1 MHKLNIFIFGPDSFI
16 STLNELE
23 PYFKFNI
30 SSDQKKL
37 TSSLKG
43 NLHGIIYHQDTS
55 QDDRLKDILKKN
67 KCLKILA
74 FNNDLKLS
82 NDYDHVL
89 KLPTTIEE
97 VNNLIELSSAR
108 NEFAKNSS
116 ISIKDYI
123 LDKNE
128 KKLIKNNKAIILTEK
143 EVKLLEVLLSK
154 KKAVSKDDILTLV
167 WQYSAESD
175 THTVETHIY
184 RLRKK
189 ISEKFLDEKFL
200 LNNKEGYYLWKRE
213 INMRLIY
220 LQKNIVKE
228 LSNLKKEKEASK
240 EEKNNLF

>member
-16 STLNELE
+16 STLYELE

-37 TSSLKG
+37 TSSFKG

-55 QDDRLKDILKKN
+55 HDDRLKDILKKN

-74 FNNDLKLS
+74 INRDPKLS

-97 VNNLIELSSAR
+97 VNNLIEISVAK

-116 ISIKDYI
+116 VSIKNYI

-143 EVKLLEVLLSK
+143 EIKLLEVLLRK
-154 KKAVSKDDILTLV
+154 KKAVSKDDILNLV
-167 WQYSAESD
+167 WQYSPESD

-200 LNNKEGYYLWKRE
+200 LNNKKGYYL
-213 INMRLIY
+213 
-220 LQKNIVKE
+220 
-228 LSNLKKEKEASK
+228 
-240 EEKNNLF
+240 

>member
-16 STLNELE
+16 STFKELE

-30 SSDQKKL
+30 FSNQNKL
-37 TSSLKG
+37 FSSLKS
-43 NLHGIIYHQDTS
+43 NLHGIIFHQNIS
-55 QDDRLKDILKKN
+55 HDDRLKDIFKKY
-67 KCLKILA
+67 KCFKILA
-74 FNNDLKLS
+74 TDNNSKLS
-82 NDYDHVL
+82 NDYDYLL
-89 KLPTTIEE
+89 KLPTTIKE
-97 VNNLIELSSAR
+97 VNNLIEGSAAK

-143 EVKLLEVLLSK
+143 EIQLLEALLNK
-154 KKAVSKDDILTLV
+154 QKAVSKDDILTLV

-189 ISEKFLDEKFL
+189 ISEKFHDEKFL
-200 LNNKEGYYLWKRE
+200 LNNKEGYYL
-213 INMRLIY
+213 
-220 LQKNIVKE
+220 
-228 LSNLKKEKEASK
+228 
-240 EEKNNLF
+240 

>member
-23 PYFKFNI
+23 PYFKFNM

-37 TSSLKG
+37 TSSFKG

-55 QDDRLKDILKKN
+55 HDDRLKDILKKN

-74 FNNDLKLS
+74 INRDLKLS

-89 KLPTTIEE
+89 KLPATIEE
-97 VNNLIELSSAR
+97 VNNLIEVSVAK

-116 ISIKDYI
+116 VSIKNYI

-143 EVKLLEVLLSK
+143 EIKLLEVLLRK
-154 KKAVSKDDILTLV
+154 KKAVSKDDILNLV
-167 WQYSAESD
+167 WQYSPESD

-189 ISEKFLDEKFL
+189 INEKFLDEKFL
-200 LNNKEGYYLWKRE
+200 LNNKEGYYL
-213 INMRLIY
+213 
-220 LQKNIVKE
+220 
-228 LSNLKKEKEASK
+228 
-240 EEKNNLF
+240 